1 MLQEDVR
8 LINGLLLIDLMAI
21 SSCVQSTLDGAV
33 MLEVDVHP
41 GAKRQ
46 GIIGFNEWR
55 GRLTVAVR
63 AEALKG
69 KANNAVLHVL
79 SPHFKSLNLNCRS

>member
-41 GAKRQ
+41 GANRQ

-55 GRLTVAVR
+55 GGLKVAVY
-63 AEALKG
+63 AEARIG
-69 KANNAVLHVL
+69 QANNAMLQCI
-79 SPHFKSLNLNCRS
+79 SG